1 MVPKFGLRQFQRQ
14 RTTDRA
20 RGVRQGKLVWHVAP
34 LVCGLILTAATA
46 LAEPGDPPAR
56 VARLNY
62 ETGAVSFRP
71 GSIEDWT
78 PAVPNY
84 PLTAG
89 DHLWTDV
96 GAQAELHVG
105 SAAIRM
111 REQTALSFLNLDDR
125 TVQLSLTQ
133 GAIHIRIRSLREDEI
148 FEVDTPNASLS
159 LLRPGEYRIQTD
171 GDSAVTTVALPGG
184 EAEVTAGGTA
194 FPVHARQS
202 ARIMGADG
210 RTYDLVDLP
219 PPDAFYL
226 WCQDRDRREEQVQSV
241 RYVPREV
248 IGYEDLDQY
257 GAWRNVPPYG
267 WVWTPATV
275 AAGWAPYRYGHWVWV
290 SPWGWT
296 WVDDAPWGFAPFHY
310 GRWAF
315 VEGVWVWV
323 PGRVVERPVYAPAL
337 VAFVGGPRFGLS
349 VAVGGGAGLAWFPL
363 GPGEVYRPAYHV
375 SEVYVRN
382 VNITH
387 VNVTN
392 INVTNV
398 NVTNVR
404 YVNQNVQGAV
414 TAVPQQAFVSAR
426 PVGQVAT
433 VVSAREAAQA
443 QVVGTTAAVSPRPE
457 SIVRRPPTVSA
468 VSQPPA
474 QVLQRPVAVRTAPP
488 PPPVSFRAQQ
498 QALQANPG
506 QSLDAN
512 TLSNLRGSAGATPN
526 APRYRTVNPGTAS
539 APPPQPAIRTER
551 VPPAATAPRSDRPP
565 AATQV
570 QPVNPP
576 PRPPLRTEREVP
588 ASVPAAAA
596 PPRTERP
603 AAAPAERRPAP
614 AQEQRKQEKK
624 EQRKQERREDR

>member
-1 MVPKFGLRQFQRQ
+1 LVPKLCLLF
-14 RTTDRA
+14 
-20 RGVRQGKLVWHVAP
+20 VVA
-34 LVCGLILTAATA
+34 AAAA
-46 LAEPGDPPAR
+46 LADSGDPPAR

-62 ETGAVSFRP
+62 ETGSVSFRP
-71 GSIEDWT
+71 GSVEDWT

-89 DHLWTDV
+89 DHLWTDF
-96 GAQAELHVG
+96 GGQAELHVG
-105 SAAIRM
+105 STAIRM
-111 REQTALSFLNLDDR
+111 KEQTALSFLNLDDR

-133 GAIHIRIRSLREDEI
+133 GTIHLRIRNLRDDEI

-171 GDSAVTTVALPGG
+171 GDNAVTSVALPSG
-184 EAEVTAGGTA
+184 EVEVTAGGTA

-202 ARIMGADG
+202 ARITGADG

-219 PPDAFYL
+219 PPDGFDR
-226 WCQDRDRREEQVQSV
+226 WCQDRDRSEEQVQSV
-241 RYVPREV
+241 RYVPRDM

-257 GAWRNVPPYG
+257 GAWRNMPPYG
-267 WVWTPATV
+267 WVWTPTTV
-275 AAGWAPYRYGHWVWV
+275 VAGWAPYRYGHWVWV

-315 VEGVWVWV
+315 VNGVWLWV

-337 VAFVGGPRFGLS
+337 VAFVGGPRFSLS
-349 VAVGGGAGLAWFPL
+349 VAGGGAGVAWFPL

-457 SIVRRPPTVSA
+457 SIVRQPATVSA
-468 VSQPPA
+468 VTRPPA

-506 QSLDAN
+506 QPLDTN
-512 TLSNLRGSAGATPN
+512 TLGNLRANAGATPN
-526 APRYRTVNPGTAS
+526 APRYRTVNPGNASGAPAPVAPAPVAPPRNDRPPS
-539 APPPQPAIRTER
+539 APVQPVNPQPRPPVRTPVPAPAI
-551 VPPAATAPRSDRPP
+551 PAANQPRNDRPP
-565 AATQV
+565 AA
-570 QPVNPP
+570 
-576 PRPPLRTEREVP
+576 
-588 ASVPAAAA
+588 A
-596 PPRTERP
+596 P
-603 AAAPAERRPAP
+603 ERRPP
-614 AQEQRKQEKK
+614 PQEQRKQQKRD
-624 EQRKQERREDR
+624 QRKEERRE

>member
-1 MVPKFGLRQFQRQ
+1 MFPR
-14 RTTDRA
+14 
-20 RGVRQGKLVWHVAP
+20 
-34 LVCGLILTAATA
+34 CGLLVALAAVTA
-46 LAEPGDPPAR
+46 LADPGDPPSR

-71 GSIEDWT
+71 GAIDDWT

-89 DHLWTDV
+89 DHLWTDF
-96 GAQAELHVG
+96 GGQAEMHAG
-105 SAAIRM
+105 SSAIRM
-111 REQTALSFLNLDDR
+111 NEQTALSFLNLDDR

-133 GAIHIRIRSLREDEI
+133 GTIHVRIRNLREDEI
-148 FEVDTPNASLS
+148 FEVDTPNASIS
-159 LLRPGEYRIQTD
+159 LLRPGDYRIQTD
-171 GDSAVTTVALPGG
+171 GDSAVTTVAVPGG
-184 EAEVTAGGTA
+184 EVEVTVGGTA

-202 ARIMGADG
+202 AQIVGVDG
-210 RTYDLVDLP
+210 RTYNLADVA
-219 PPDAFYL
+219 PPDGFDR

-241 RYVPREV
+241 RYVPREM

-267 WVWTPATV
+267 WVWTPTSV
-275 AAGWAPYRYGHWVWV
+275 VAGWAPYRYGHWVWV
-290 SPWGWT
+290 APWGWT
-296 WVDDAPWGFAPFHY
+296 WIDEAPWGFAPFHY

-315 VEGVWVWV
+315 ADGVWLWV

-337 VAFVGGPRFGLS
+337 VAFVGGPRFSLS
-349 VAVGGGAGLAWFPL
+349 VSIGGGGGGVAWFPL

-375 SEVYVRN
+375 SDVYVRN
-382 VNITH
+382 VNVTH

-404 YVNQNVQGAV
+404 YANQSVQGAV

-433 VVSAREAAQA
+433 VVSARDAAQA
-443 QVVGTTAAVSPRPE
+443 QVVGTTAAVAPRPE
-457 SIVRRPPTVSA
+457 SFVRRPAFGAAGPGA
-468 VSQPPA
+468 VAHPPA
-474 QVLQRPVAVRTAPP
+474 QIIERPVAVRTAPA

-506 QSLDAN
+506 QPLDSN
-512 TLSNLRGSAGATPN
+512 TLGNLRGTAGATPN
-526 APRYRTVNPGTAS
+526 APRYRAARPGNVND
-539 APPPQPAIRTER
+539 APPP
-551 VPPAATAPRSDRPP
+551 VFAPRNERPP
-565 AATQV
+565 APQPP

-576 PRPPLRTEREVP
+576 PPPFRNER
-588 ASVPAAAA
+588 AA
-596 PPRTERP
+596 PVAVPPPANPPRNERP
-603 AAAPAERRPAP
+603 AAVAPERRPP
-614 AQEQRKQEKK
+614 AQERKPEKRDQRK
-624 EQRKQERREDR
+624 EDRRDERSENR